1 MRIVFMGSPEFSCA
15 PLRALIAAGHEI
27 AAVYC
32 QPPRPAGRGKKPR
45 ATPVQAL
52 AEDLHVPVRHPETLR
67 NAEAQAEFT
76 AWAADIAVVVAYGLI
91 LPQAVLDA
99 PRLGCVNIHASLL
112 PRWRGAAPIHRA
124 IMAGDD
130 ETGISIMQMEA
141 GLDTGPVLLTRTL
154 PIGAEDTTAALHDR
168 LSQLGAE
175 AIVAALADFDSLT
188 PVPQPQEGVTY
199 AEKIDKAEAA
209 IDWSNDAAEID
220 RQIRGLSPFPGAWTT
235 HSGRRL
241 KFLACRR
248 AQARPDGAVAGSII
262 DGLTIA
268 CGRGAIEIT
277 ELQPE
282 GKPRM
287 AAADFLRGTDMPAG
301 TILGL

>member
-1 MRIVFMGSPEFSCA
+1 MGSPEFSCA

-52 AEDLHVPVRHPETLR
+52 AEDLHLPVRHPETLR

-175 AIVAALADFDSLT
+175 AIVAALADFDSLS

-248 AQARPDGAVAGSII
+248 AQARPDGAAAGSVI

-268 CGRGAIEIT
+268 CGTGAIEIT

-287 AAADFLRGTDMPAG
+287 AAADFLRGTDLPAG

>member
-1 MRIVFMGSPEFSCA
+1 MGSPEFSCA

-45 ATPVQAL
+45 ATPVHAL
-52 AEDLHVPVRHPETLR
+52 AEDLHLPVRHPETLR
-67 NAEAQAEFT
+67 IAEAQAEFT

-124 IMAGDD
+124 IIAGDD

-175 AIVAALADFDSLT
+175 AIVAALADFDSLS

-248 AQARPDGAVAGSII
+248 AQARPDGAAAGSVI

-268 CGRGAIEIT
+268 CGTGAIEIT

-287 AAADFLRGTDMPAG
+287 AAADFLRGTDLPAG

>member
-1 MRIVFMGSPEFSCA
+1 MGSPEFSCA

-45 ATPVQAL
+45 ATPVHAL
-52 AEDLHVPVRHPETLR
+52 AEDLHLPVRHPETLR
-67 NAEAQAEFT
+67 IAEAQAEFT

-154 PIGAEDTTAALHDR
+154 PIGAEDTTAALHDC
-168 LSQLGAE
+168 LSELGAE
-175 AIVAALADFDSLT
+175 AVVAALADFDSLS

-248 AQARPDGAVAGSII
+248 AQARPDGAAAGSVI

-268 CGRGAIEIT
+268 CGTGAIEIT

-287 AAADFLRGTDMPAG
+287 AAADFLRGTDLPAG

>member
-1 MRIVFMGSPEFSCA
+1 MGSPEFSCA

-45 ATPVQAL
+45 ATPVHAL
-52 AEDLHVPVRHPETLR
+52 AEDLHLPVRHPETLR
-67 NAEAQAEFT
+67 IAEAQAEFT

-124 IMAGDD
+124 IVAGDD

-175 AIVAALADFDSLT
+175 AIVAALADFDSLS

-248 AQARPDGAVAGSII
+248 AQARPDGAAAGSAI

-268 CGRGAIEIT
+268 CGTGAIEIT

-287 AAADFLRGTDMPAG
+287 ASADFLRGTDLPAG